1 MAVLSSARQLA
12 LAESQHAATARA
24 DRRITALPHYRIT
37 ALPHYRTDSSLR
49 TGNAYGNRSAD
60 AQTAQLQHRSCG
72 LA

>member
-24 DRRITALPHYRIT
+24 DRRIT